1 VKSAEKKKGSVKK
14 TKKVVK
20 SQKASF
26 KRHNKPAK
34 KETPETPAASSEEEA
49 PLFHSKGQCRR
60 QSNQAPLYTTML
72 FPMRMVPTST
82 SRLISACASGAQ
94 V

>member
-60 QSNQAPLYTTML
+60 QSIRHPFTQPCF
-72 FPMRMVPTST
+72 FPCEWSQHQHP
-82 SRLISACASGAQ
+82 G
-94 V
+94 